1 VAGKRWGELSPG
13 QRRGFIVACIVQVAL
28 AAVAWTDLAR
38 RPQERVNGRKPL
50 WAAAIAVNFIGPL
63 AYLRWGRAKDTR

>member
-1 VAGKRWGELSPG
+1 VTRKRWGELSAG
-13 QRRGFIVACIVQVAL
+13 QRRGFIVACAVQVVL

-38 RPQERVNGRKPL
+38 RPQARVNGRKPL